1 MKVLFVWPCN
11 TNANWVPLGISILS
25 ALAKKNGYRVAEVAL
40 FDTTFYR
47 INRKGYVN
55 TTQESVRQGQYIK
68 TDFEKLMDL
77 REKTFDEVAEDFR
90 GKVKSFGPD
99 VIAMS
104 LMTQFFE
111 LGRDLLNSLE
121 GEYSKIPVVVGGP
134 HAHVAAEEM
143 LSSHRCFH
151 IACNGDGEEP
161 FISLLAMMEAGRDY
175 NRIPGLSVRTG
186 QGIIKNDPPP
196 LSDLDE
202 NPCPDMDIFDERY
215 FYQPYLT
222 GVYRIA
228 SYEMQRGCPYRC
240 TYCINEFMQKKTSGQ
255 GRYNRKRSL
264 SRVISDLKYLK
275 QRHDLDII
283 RFVDETFLLF
293 QEDRIKEF
301 SDAYKKEIGLPFFI
315 TTRPDGLTAPKTR
328 LLEEMGCTAVSI
340 GIEHG
345 NPELREKVLGRKM
358 SDEQIITAFRNLRD
372 VCIRSSAYNLIGIP
386 HETKKT
392 LFDTVSLN
400 RRADPDSVT
409 AFLLFPYRKTAIH
422 DMSLKGN
429 FITGDFNDETP
440 FHDFCDSVLDL
451 PGIVRK
457 ELSGF
462 KKMFAAYVYLPE
474 VVYPLIKRGEAD
486 DATGETICRELNDI
500 VLEQQKRRESTKV
513 QLRVLESLRKKKE
526 HPALA

>member
-1 MKVLFVWPCN
+1 MRVLFVWPCN

-25 ALAKKNGYRVAEVAL
+25 ALAKKNGHETAL

-47 INRKGYVN
+47 IKRKGYVN
-55 TTQESVRQGQYIK
+55 TTQESVKQGQYIGA
-68 TDFEKLMDL
+68 TDFEKLMDF
-77 REKTFDEVAEDFR
+77 REKTFEEVADEFQRKVDSFR
-90 GKVKSFGPD
+90 PD

-111 LGRDLLNSLE
+111 LGRDLLNSLT
-121 GEYSKIPVVVGGP
+121 GESSKIPVIAGGP

-143 LSSHRCFH
+143 LVSHQCFD
-151 IACNGDGEEP
+151 IACTGDGEGP
-161 FISLLAMMEAGRDY
+161 FMSLLERLEAGKDHTK
-175 NRIPGLSVRTG
+175 IPGLYVKTA

-202 NPCPDMDIFDERY
+202 NPCPDMDVFDDRY

-228 SYEMQRGCPYRC
+228 SYETQRGCPYRC
-240 TYCINEFMQKKTSGQ
+240 TYCINEFLQKKTMGQ
-255 GRYNRKRSL
+255 RRYNRRRSL
-264 SRVISDLKYLK
+264 SKVISDLKFLK
-275 QRHDLDII
+275 QKYDLDII

-293 QEDRIKEF
+293 PEEKIREF
-301 SDAYKKEIGLPFFI
+301 SDAYRKEIGLPFFI
-315 TTRPDGLTAPKTR
+315 TTRPDGLTVEKTR
-328 LLEEMGCTAVSI
+328 ILMDMGCTAASI

-358 SDEQIITAFRNLRD
+358 TDDQIITAFRNLRD

-386 HETKKT
+386 HETRET

-400 RRADPDSVT
+400 RKADPDSVT

-422 DMSLKGN
+422 GMSLSGN
-429 FITGDFNDETP
+429 FIPADFNDETP
-440 FHDFCDSVLDL
+440 FHDFCDSVLSL
-451 PGIVRK
+451 PGISRQ

-474 VVYPLIKRGEAD
+474 TVYPLIKRAERG
-486 DATGETICRELNDI
+486 DAAAEVICAELNEI
-500 VLEQQKRRESTKV
+500 VLDLQKKRQSTKV
-513 QLRVLESLRKKKE
+513 QLAALESLRKRKE
-526 HPALA
+526 QVALA